1 MTQQI
6 EQGTQEWHQLRLG
19 KVTASR
25 ISDVLAKVKSGESA
39 SRRNYKMEL
48 VVERLT
54 GLKTESYTSPAMQ
67 WGIDNEGLARSEYE
81 VRNNVFVDQVAFINH
96 YNIKNAGCSP
106 DGLVGD
112 LGMVEIKC
120 MTTANHVEAIL
131 TNTPPSQYIAQ
142 CQFQMAC
149 AGKMWNDLTLFDPR
163 LPDILQLK
171 VFRIE
176 RDDTFIKAMEEE
188 VIKFLDEVE
197 EITNKLKGQ

>member
-120 MTTANHVEAIL
+120 MTTANHVETIL

-176 RDDTFIKAMEEE
+176 RDDTFIKIMEDE

>member
-67 WGIDNEGLARSEYE
+67 HGIDNEGLARSMYE
-81 VRNNVFVDQVAFINH
+81 VQNSVFVDQVAFINH

-131 TNTPPSQYIAQ
+131 NNKPPSQYIAQ

-149 AGKMWNDLTLFDPR
+149 AGRFWNDLTLFDPR

-176 RDDTFIKAMEEE
+176 RDDTFIKLMEDE
-188 VIKFLDEVE
+188 VIQFLKEVE
-197 EITNKLKGQ
+197 EITNNLKGM

>member
-25 ISDVLAKVKSGESA
+25 VSDVMSKIKSGESA

-67 WGIDNEGLARSEYE
+67 WGIDNEGIARSTYE
-81 VRNNVFVDQVAFINH
+81 IQNNVLVDQVAFINH

-106 DGLVGD
+106 DGLVGS

-131 TNTPPSQYIAQ
+131 NNRPPPQYFAQ

-149 AGKMWNDLTLFDPR
+149 AGRLWNDLTLFDPR

-176 RDDTFIKAMEEE
+176 RDETYIKLMEEE
-188 VIKFLDEVE
+188 VIQFLKEVE
-197 EITNKLKGQ
+197 EVINNLKGM

>member
-39 SRRNYKMEL
+39 SRRNYQMEL

-67 WGIDNEGLARSEYE
+67 HGIDNEGLARSMYE
-81 VRNNVFVDQVAFINH
+81 VQNSVFVDQVAFINH

-131 TNTPPSQYIAQ
+131 NNKPPSQYIAQ

-149 AGKMWNDLTLFDPR
+149 AGRFWNDLTLFDPR

-176 RDDTFIKAMEEE
+176 RDDTFIKLMEEE
-188 VIKFLDEVE
+188 VIQFLKEVE
-197 EITNKLKGQ
+197 EITNNLKGM

>member
-25 ISDVLAKVKSGESA
+25 VSDVMSKIKSGESA

-67 WGIDNEGLARSEYE
+67 HGIDNEGIARSTYE
-81 VRNNVFVDQVAFINH
+81 IQNNVLVDQVAFINH

-106 DGLVGD
+106 DGLVSN

-131 TNTPPSQYIAQ
+131 NNRPPPQYFAQ

-149 AGKMWNDLTLFDPR
+149 AGRLWNDLTLFDPR

-176 RDDTFIKAMEEE
+176 RDETYIKLMEEE
-188 VIKFLDEVE
+188 VIQFLKEVE
-197 EITNKLKGQ
+197 EVINNLKGM